1 MVKEYTLEALRGTWE
16 RYFTEYRLKPQILEV
31 AQAYPDRRSFA
42 TEYRMVSQYDAD
54 LAEFLVARPKQAI
67 FAAEEALRELLPR
80 HLDAPIHF
88 RVSEFPAD
96 LADVRV
102 EVRKIRKKH
111 LGRLITVEG
120 LVRKVTEVRPKIQ
133 DAVYQ
138 CVRCTAVIEVPQDGQ
153 ILKEPLE
160 CYEDQGGCKRSAA
173 STKFVLLTGPSSL
186 SDPFEEAGEGR
197 TLRFSEFVDTQRIEI
212 QESPEGLRGGDQPQR
227 LAGFLDDD
235 LAGIVSPGDRVVLNG
250 ILREY
255 PRHTSGGKATIFDIY
270 LEILSVERQK
280 HDYEEIPITEE
291 DEERIKLL
299 ASDTAVYE
307 KLTRSIA
314 PSIYGLEVEK
324 EALMLQLFGGV
335 PKVLPDGTRIR
346 GDIHAILV
354 GDPGCLI
361 GDERVA
367 LGDGTLA
374 KLESLGEHHLQEID
388 VPLRLGTGG
397 GARGSATRFHRYD
410 DQPVLEVVTESG
422 KAIVGTHNHP
432 LLVWDGHRRE
442 SEWRRLD
449 ELKVGD
455 RLRVANSIQCN
466 KRALVE
472 TGWEQPEYYHKS
484 WHVKVPKLVDERL
497 AGLMGYILGDG
508 WVRDRRV
515 GYVVA
520 REELDLVP
528 QLASAFK
535 AVFGVVPKAL
545 PPKDSVL
552 HFDVNRTHISRMLWG
567 LRVKRVPDVILRSR
581 NSVVRAFL
589 RLLYEADGSCF
600 TKGRGRTSVSLRSSE
615 IELLRDV
622 QALLLRWGIHS
633 RVLWGKAPKPHLK
646 DGEWIR
652 GGESGSLVIRRADS
666 ILRFSEKIGFASE
679 RKNTKLE
686 VVAAYAALRRRK
698 WHDQATERIVSIRAA
713 GRAIVYDVEV
723 PQHHRFLANGV
734 VSHNTAKSQLLR
746 YIAQLAPRAIYT
758 SGKSSSA
765 AGLTAAAIK
774 DDLAPGQWTLE
785 AGALV
790 LADKGLA
797 AVDELDKMSP
807 QDRDAMHEAMEQQTI
822 SVAKAGITA
831 TLQSRCSILGAANP
845 KFGRFDAHTSIIE
858 QIDLPPA
865 LLSRF
870 DVIFSMSDK
879 PAHDRDREMAE
890 HILMGH
896 HRGERDA
903 RRKFDIEQGRT
914 PEEDAGGADDY
925 TPVIPTEFMRKYVA
939 YAKQRVFPILTDRA
953 IKRIR
958 DYYVEVR
965 KQGEGEAASVP
976 MTARQLEAF
985 VRIAEASAR
994 VRLSDKVEVED
1005 ADRGI
1010 RIVEYYLRRIAGE
1023 AGGGLDIDIIA
1034 AGTSRAQ
1041 REAAR
1046 TLLEIIRQLD
1056 AGPGATE
1063 DDIIAR
1069 ATSEG
1074 IEEGRAR
1081 QMLSRLSE
1089 QGQIYAPDR
1098 RHYKVASR

>member
-1 MVKEYTLEALRGTWE
+1 MVKEYTLEALRETWE

-31 AQAYPDRRSFA
+31 AQAYPDVRSF
-42 TEYRMVSQYDAD
+42 TTDYRMISQYDAD
-54 LAEFLVARPKQAI
+54 LAEYLVQRPKQAI
-67 FAAEEALRELLPR
+67 YAAELALREMLPR

-88 RVSEFPAD
+88 RVQEFPAD
-96 LADVRV
+96 LEDVRV
-102 EVRKIRKKH
+102 EVRDIRKKH
-111 LGRLITVEG
+111 LGRLITVDG

-133 DAVYQ
+133 EAVFQ
-138 CVRCTAVIEVPQDGQ
+138 CVRCTAAIEVPQDGQ
-153 ILKEPLE
+153 VLKEPLE

-173 STKFVLLTGPSSL
+173 STKFVLLTGPASL
-186 SDPFEEAGEGR
+186 TDPFEEPREGK
-197 TLRFSEFVDTQRIEI
+197 TLRFSEFVDTQRIEM

-235 LAGIVSPGDRVVLNG
+235 LAGVVSPGDRVILNG

-255 PRHTSGGKATIFDIY
+255 PRHTSGGKATIFDIF

-299 ASDTAVYE
+299 AGDPQVYE

-335 PKVLPDGTRIR
+335 PKVMPDGTRIR
-346 GDIHAILV
+346 GDIHCILV
-354 GDPGCLI
+354 GDPG
-361 GDERVA
+361 
-367 LGDGTLA
+367 
-374 KLESLGEHHLQEID
+374 
-388 VPLRLGTGG
+388 
-397 GARGSATRFHRYD
+397 
-410 DQPVLEVVTESG
+410 
-422 KAIVGTHNHP
+422 
-432 LLVWDGHRRE
+432 
-442 SEWRRLD
+442 
-449 ELKVGD
+449 
-455 RLRVANSIQCN
+455 
-466 KRALVE
+466 
-472 TGWEQPEYYHKS
+472 
-484 WHVKVPKLVDERL
+484 
-497 AGLMGYILGDG
+497 
-508 WVRDRRV
+508 
-515 GYVVA
+515 
-520 REELDLVP
+520 
-528 QLASAFK
+528 
-535 AVFGVVPKAL
+535 
-545 PPKDSVL
+545 
-552 HFDVNRTHISRMLWG
+552 
-567 LRVKRVPDVILRSR
+567 
-581 NSVVRAFL
+581 
-589 RLLYEADGSCF
+589 
-600 TKGRGRTSVSLRSSE
+600 
-615 IELLRDV
+615 
-622 QALLLRWGIHS
+622 
-633 RVLWGKAPKPHLK
+633 
-646 DGEWIR
+646 
-652 GGESGSLVIRRADS
+652 
-666 ILRFSEKIGFASE
+666 
-679 RKNTKLE
+679 
-686 VVAAYAALRRRK
+686 
-698 WHDQATERIVSIRAA
+698 
-713 GRAIVYDVEV
+713 
-723 PQHHRFLANGV
+723 
-734 VSHNTAKSQLLR
+734 TAKSQLLR
-746 YIAQLAPRAIYT
+746 YIVQLAPRSIYT

-807 QDRDAMHEAMEQQTI
+807 QDRDAMHEAMEQQTV

-845 KFGRFDAHTSIIE
+845 KFGRFDSHTSIIE

-870 DVIFSMSDK
+870 DVIFSLSDR
-879 PAHDRDREMAE
+879 PAQDRDREMAD
-890 HILMGH
+890 HILRGH

-903 RRKFDIEQGRT
+903 RRKFEIEQGIVPT
-914 PEEDAGGADDY
+914 GDAPPDDDF
-925 TPVIPTEFMRKYVA
+925 TPVIPTEFMRKYIA
-939 YAKQRVFPILTDRA
+939 FAKQRVFPILTDRA

-958 DYYVEVR
+958 DYYVDVR
-965 KQGEGEAASVP
+965 KQGEDEAASVP

-985 VRIAEASAR
+985 VRISEASAR
-994 VRLSDKVEVED
+994 VRLSEHVEAED

-1046 TLLEIIRQLD
+1046 MLLEIIRLLD
-1056 AGPGATE
+1056 SGTGATE
-1063 DDIIAR
+1063 DDIISR

>member
-1 MVKEYTLEALRGTWE
+1 LVKEYTLEALRETWE
-16 RYFTEYRLKPQILEV
+16 RYFTEYRLKAQILEV
-31 AQAYPDRRSFA
+31 AQAFPDERSFT
-42 TEYRMVSQYDAD
+42 TEYRMVAQYDTE
-54 LAEFLVARPKQAI
+54 LAEYLVQRPKQAI
-67 FAAEEALRELLPR
+67 YAAEAALRELLPR

-88 RVSEFPAD
+88 RVSEFPPD

-102 EVRKIRKKH
+102 EVRNIRKKH

-133 DAVYQ
+133 DAVFQ
-138 CVRCTAVIEVPQDGQ
+138 CVRCTAAIEVPQDGQ
-153 ILKEPLE
+153 VLKEPLE
-160 CYEDQGGCKRSAA
+160 CYEDQGGCKRSAG
-173 STKFVLLTGPSSL
+173 STKFILLTGPASL
-186 SDPFEEAGEGR
+186 TDPFEEPREGK

-235 LAGIVSPGDRVVLNG
+235 LAGVVSPGDRVVLNG

-255 PRHTSGGKATIFDIY
+255 PRPISGGKATIFDIF
-270 LEILSVERQK
+270 LEIMSVERQK

-299 ASDTAVYE
+299 ARDPQVYE

-346 GDIHAILV
+346 GDIHCILV
-354 GDPGCLI
+354 GDPG
-361 GDERVA
+361 
-367 LGDGTLA
+367 
-374 KLESLGEHHLQEID
+374 
-388 VPLRLGTGG
+388 
-397 GARGSATRFHRYD
+397 
-410 DQPVLEVVTESG
+410 
-422 KAIVGTHNHP
+422 
-432 LLVWDGHRRE
+432 
-442 SEWRRLD
+442 
-449 ELKVGD
+449 
-455 RLRVANSIQCN
+455 
-466 KRALVE
+466 
-472 TGWEQPEYYHKS
+472 
-484 WHVKVPKLVDERL
+484 
-497 AGLMGYILGDG
+497 
-508 WVRDRRV
+508 
-515 GYVVA
+515 
-520 REELDLVP
+520 
-528 QLASAFK
+528 
-535 AVFGVVPKAL
+535 
-545 PPKDSVL
+545 
-552 HFDVNRTHISRMLWG
+552 
-567 LRVKRVPDVILRSR
+567 
-581 NSVVRAFL
+581 
-589 RLLYEADGSCF
+589 
-600 TKGRGRTSVSLRSSE
+600 
-615 IELLRDV
+615 
-622 QALLLRWGIHS
+622 
-633 RVLWGKAPKPHLK
+633 
-646 DGEWIR
+646 
-652 GGESGSLVIRRADS
+652 
-666 ILRFSEKIGFASE
+666 
-679 RKNTKLE
+679 
-686 VVAAYAALRRRK
+686 
-698 WHDQATERIVSIRAA
+698 
-713 GRAIVYDVEV
+713 
-723 PQHHRFLANGV
+723 
-734 VSHNTAKSQLLR
+734 TAKSQLLR
-746 YIAQLAPRAIYT
+746 YIVQLAPRAIYT
-758 SGKSSSA
+758 SGKGSSA

-797 AVDELDKMSP
+797 AVDELDKMNP

-831 TLQSRCSILGAANP
+831 TLQSRCAILGAANP

-879 PAHDRDREMAE
+879 PSHDRDREMAD
-890 HILMGH
+890 HILRGH

-903 RRKFDIEQGRT
+903 RRRFEVEQGRVPT
-914 PEEDAGGADDY
+914 EDAEPDDNF
-925 TPVIPTEFMRKYVA
+925 TPVIPTEFMRKYIA
-939 YAKQRVFPILTDRA
+939 YAKQRVFPILSDAA
-953 IKRIR
+953 IRRIR

-965 KQGEGEAASVP
+965 KQGEGEAAAVP

-994 VRLSDKVEVED
+994 VRLAENVEAED

-1056 AGPGATE
+1056 AGPGVTE

>member
-16 RYFTEYRLKPQILEV
+16 RFFTEYRLKAQILEV
-31 AQAYPDRRSFA
+31 AQAYPDARSFT
-42 TEYRMVSQYDAD
+42 TEYRMVAQYDAD
-54 LAEFLVARPKQAI
+54 LAEYLVARPKQAV
-67 FAAEEALRELLPR
+67 FAAEETLRDLLPR

-88 RVSEFPAD
+88 RVKEFPAD

-133 DAVYQ
+133 DAVFQ
-138 CVRCTAVIEVPQDGQ
+138 CVRCTAAIEVPQDGQ
-153 ILKEPLE
+153 VLKEPLE
-160 CYEDQGGCKRSAA
+160 CFEDQGGCKRSAA
-173 STKFVLLTGPSSL
+173 STKFVLLTGPASL
-186 SDPFEEAGEGR
+186 ADPFEEPGEGKH
-197 TLRFSEFVDTQRIEI
+197 LRFSEFVDTQRIEI

-227 LAGFLDDD
+227 LAGFMDDD
-235 LAGIVSPGDRVVLNG
+235 LAGVVSPGDRVVLNG
-250 ILREY
+250 ILRES
-255 PRHTSGGKATIFDIY
+255 PRHTAGGKATIFDVF

-299 ASDTAVYE
+299 AGDSQVYE

-354 GDPGCLI
+354 GDPG
-361 GDERVA
+361 
-367 LGDGTLA
+367 
-374 KLESLGEHHLQEID
+374 
-388 VPLRLGTGG
+388 
-397 GARGSATRFHRYD
+397 
-410 DQPVLEVVTESG
+410 
-422 KAIVGTHNHP
+422 
-432 LLVWDGHRRE
+432 
-442 SEWRRLD
+442 
-449 ELKVGD
+449 
-455 RLRVANSIQCN
+455 
-466 KRALVE
+466 
-472 TGWEQPEYYHKS
+472 
-484 WHVKVPKLVDERL
+484 
-497 AGLMGYILGDG
+497 
-508 WVRDRRV
+508 
-515 GYVVA
+515 
-520 REELDLVP
+520 
-528 QLASAFK
+528 
-535 AVFGVVPKAL
+535 
-545 PPKDSVL
+545 
-552 HFDVNRTHISRMLWG
+552 
-567 LRVKRVPDVILRSR
+567 
-581 NSVVRAFL
+581 
-589 RLLYEADGSCF
+589 
-600 TKGRGRTSVSLRSSE
+600 
-615 IELLRDV
+615 
-622 QALLLRWGIHS
+622 
-633 RVLWGKAPKPHLK
+633 
-646 DGEWIR
+646 
-652 GGESGSLVIRRADS
+652 
-666 ILRFSEKIGFASE
+666 
-679 RKNTKLE
+679 
-686 VVAAYAALRRRK
+686 
-698 WHDQATERIVSIRAA
+698 
-713 GRAIVYDVEV
+713 
-723 PQHHRFLANGV
+723 
-734 VSHNTAKSQLLR
+734 TAKSQLLR
-746 YIAQLAPRAIYT
+746 YIAQIAPRAIYT

-879 PAHDRDREMAE
+879 PSHDRDREMAA
-890 HILMGH
+890 HILRGH

-903 RRKFDIEQGRT
+903 RRRYEIEQGRT
-914 PEEDAGGADDY
+914 PEEETAGSDGFI
-925 TPVIPTEFMRKYVA
+925 PIIPTEFLRKYIA
-939 YAKQRVFPILTDRA
+939 YAKQRVFPILTDQA
-953 IKRIR
+953 IRRIR
-958 DYYVEVR
+958 DYYVDVR

-994 VRLSDKVEVED
+994 VRLSDNVEIED

-1010 RIVEYYLRRIAGE
+1010 RIVEYYLRKIAGE

-1046 TLLEIIRQLD
+1046 TLLDIIRQLD

-1098 RHYKVASR
+1098 RHYKVATR